1 MGFSN
6 SDGPPNR
13 DGFRLVVAQC
23 FGQTKNSRSADSFH
37 GEDRNLEELPDMYS
51 GNFPRISNMTLSAEE
66 NDLTLCGLAQRVTPQ
81 YRQFAKSTR
90 VRMEGG
96 EPKPQAGSL
105 MAERDTSVFD

>member
-1 MGFSN
+1 
-6 SDGPPNR
+6 
-13 DGFRLVVAQC
+13 
-23 FGQTKNSRSADSFH
+23 
-37 GEDRNLEELPDMYS
+37 
-51 GNFPRISNMTLSAEE
+51 MTLSAEE